1 MMSFDTKV
9 RQMPEMSQWPKC
21 HSKKW
26 PKCLI
31 EKKSLA
37 ALNSYA
43 SNFLNAIVWY
53 LCKQL
58 QSFKPTYHKT
68 NTF

>member
-1 MMSFDTKV
+1 MKTVMMSFDTKV

-37 ALNSYA
+37 AL
-43 SNFLNAIVWY
+43 
-53 LCKQL
+53 
-58 QSFKPTYHKT
+58 
-68 NTF
+68 